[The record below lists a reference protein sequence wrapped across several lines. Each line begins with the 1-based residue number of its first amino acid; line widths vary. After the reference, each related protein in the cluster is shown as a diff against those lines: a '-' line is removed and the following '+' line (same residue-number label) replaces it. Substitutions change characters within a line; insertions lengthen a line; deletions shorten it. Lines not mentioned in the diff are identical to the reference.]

1 MIYGDFVDIDLS
13 GMVAG
18 IRIDPAIMI
27 TSGFL
32 AYPGPMKEVEKQLGG
47 VILKTVSV
55 DERQGN
61 ETPIYCRAGPGTY
74 INAVGLPGPGCRE
87 LAGELSEAR
96 PGIPLFASISGN
108 NEEDLAEAARIL
120 EPHVD
125 AFEANF
131 SCPNIKP
138 GETVGVTIGYDSDR
152 IRTNVKAIKAVTGKP
167 LFIKLPPGLYIFSS
181 ERFLKAAETSL
192 RSGADGLSVTNT
204 IPGGMKI
211 NIHAKRPVL
220 SSGYGGVSG
229 SGMKS
234 IGIGCVYAL
243 REAFPKAPII
253 GIGGIEKAADIV
265 EYVQAGA
272 DAVAMGS
279 SLPPTTAEKQVFL
292 EKLVSELSST
302 VRKLGYNSLMEM
314 RGAAHER

>member
-1 MIYGDFVDIDLS
+1 MGDFVDIDLS
-13 GMVAG
+13 GVVAG
-18 IRIDPAIMI
+18 IRIDPAIMV

-32 AYPGPMKEVEKQLGG
+32 AYPGPMKEVEKHFGG
-47 VILKTVSV
+47 VILKTVSIE
-55 DERQGN
+55 ERHGN
-61 ETPIYCRAGPGTY
+61 ETPVYCRTGPGTY

-87 LAGELSEAR
+87 LAGELSETK
-96 PGIPLFASISGN
+96 PKIPLFASISGN
-108 NEEDLAEAARIL
+108 NEADMAEAARIL
-120 EPHVD
+120 EPYVD

-152 IRTNVKAIKAVTGKP
+152 IRTNVKAIKAATGKP
-167 LFIKLPPGLYIFSS
+167 LFIKLPPGLYIFSM
-181 ERFLKAAETSL
+181 ERFLKAAEASL
-192 RSGADGLSVTNT
+192 KSGADGLSVTNT

-211 NIHAKRPVL
+211 NIHARRPVL

-229 SGMKS
+229 SGIRP
-234 IGIGCVYAL
+234 IGIGCVYSL

-253 GIGGIEKAADIV
+253 GVGGIENAADVV

-272 DAVAMGS
+272 DVVAMGS
-279 SLPPTTAEKQVFL
+279 SLPPTTLEKQKFI
-292 EKLVSELSST
+292 ERLVSELFST
-302 VRKLGYNSLMEM
+302 VRKLGYSSLMEM